1 MNPIRSVRCA
11 ALIAGLL
18 ASSALAPTRQV
29 NAAGQWGEVHFPVSC
44 QASVQPTF
52 DQAVAMLH
60 SFAFGDAAK
69 TFTAV
74 AHDDPDCA
82 MAYWGLATTA
92 MGSLIA
98 GRTGPLALEKG
109 WDLVQQAKTLGAKT
123 PREQDYIAAAEA
135 FYRDADKRDLDQR
148 LRAYA
153 DALEQIYNKYQDDQE
168 AQIFYGYAVN
178 ALAPPHTKS
187 N

>member
-1 MNPIRSVRCA
+1 MSVTLFDRGPRKDAVVTSAQPPTRQVRGSAMQPIRSVRYVV
-11 ALIAGLL
+11 LVAGLL
-18 ASSALAPTRQV
+18 AASALAPTHQAD
-29 NAAGQWGEVHFPVSC
+29 AAEQWGEVHFPVSC

-69 TFTAV
+69 TFSAV

-98 GRTGPLALEKG
+98 GRAGPVTLQKG
-109 WDLVQQAKTLGAKT
+109 WDLVRQAKG
-123 PREQDYIAAAEA
+123 
-135 FYRDADKRDLDQR
+135 
-148 LRAYA
+148 
-153 DALEQIYNKYQDDQE
+153 
-168 AQIFYGYAVN
+168 G
-178 ALAPPHTKS
+178 
-187 N
+187 